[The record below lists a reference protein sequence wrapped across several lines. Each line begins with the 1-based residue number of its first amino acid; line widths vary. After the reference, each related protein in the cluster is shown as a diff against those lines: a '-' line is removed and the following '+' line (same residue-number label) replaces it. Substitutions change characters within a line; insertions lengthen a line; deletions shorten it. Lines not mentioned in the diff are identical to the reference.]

1 MKKNIN
7 KLKAQAQAMI
17 STETSLEE
25 GNEEE
30 DINGEEEGSME
41 KYPIQETGW
50 HCVSSFPISWVQQHI
65 TSLSL

>member
-1 MKKNIN
+1 
-7 KLKAQAQAMI
+7 MI

-41 KYPIQETGW
+41 KYPIQEIGW
-50 HCVSSFPISWVQQHI
+50 HCISSFPISWVQQHI